1 MSSKIGIKCDAL
13 NWFRS
18 YLSDCTQAV
27 YINGAISDCHDVVC
41 GVLQGSVL
49 VSLLYLIYTS
59 PIGDILR
66 SHRMK
71 VHLYADDTQYNN
83 YQHYYHLRN
92 IARAR
97 RYLSFHTTD
106 ILVHA
111 FVTMKLGNEN
121 TLLYGLPKD
130 QIRNVSTCS

>member
-1 MSSKIGIKCDAL
+1 MLGIVVLHWIYFSLCL
-13 NWFRS
+13 
-18 YLSDCTQAV
+18 
-27 YINGAISDCHDVVC
+27 YILTIY
-41 GVLQGSVL
+41 
-49 VSLLYLIYTS
+49 VS
-59 PIGDILR
+59 
-66 SHRMK
+66 
-71 VHLYADDTQYNN
+71 
-83 YQHYYHLRN
+83 QHYYHLRN